1 MKTSMRILMLLV
13 LLGTGTQWSIAQN
26 KKEKKA
32 EKEQAVRENIESKN
46 YSIDVDIA
54 LPHRGTSIHLT
65 SSYSLEVK
73 NDSVSSWLPYYGRA
87 YSIPYGGGDGLT
99 FKAPIENY
107 KLTYNKKGTAKI
119 EFTART
125 KEDLYEFN
133 ISIFTSGSSS
143 ISVNMHN
150 RDSIDFSGELN
161 MKK

>member
-54 LPHRGTSIHLT
+54 LPRRGTNIHLT

-133 ISIFTSGSSS
+133 IAIFTSGSSS